1 MFKIKRLDHVVI
13 RTANIQEMV
22 SFYCFTLGC
31 IVNRD
36 KLKEHGLIQLTA
48 GESLIDLLDTSSEL
62 GKESGNPPD
71 PNARNMDH
79 FCILLEHFD
88 EVEIKLQLKKF
99 GVEFSEVK
107 MRFGATR
114 YGPSIYIYDPDGNKV
129 EIKGM
134 T

>member
-13 RTANIQEMV
+13 RTANIKEMV

-31 IVNRD
+31 VVKKD

-62 GKESGNPPD
+62 GQKSGNAPD

-79 FCILLEHFD
+79 FCILLDHFD

-99 GVEFSEVK
+99 GVEFSEVQ

-129 EIKGM
+129 EIKGL

>member
-1 MFKIKRLDHVVI
+1 MFKIKRLDHIVI
-13 RTANIQEMV
+13 RTAKIKEMV
-22 SFYCFTLGC
+22 DFYCFTLGC
-31 IVNRD
+31 TINRD
-36 KLKEHGLIQLTA
+36 KLKEHGMIQLNA
-48 GESLIDLLDTSSEL
+48 GESLIDLLDANSEV
-62 GKESGNPPD
+62 GKKGGDAPD

-79 FCILLEHFD
+79 FCILLDHFD

-99 GVEFSEVK
+99 GVEFSDVQ

-129 EIKGM
+129 EIKGL